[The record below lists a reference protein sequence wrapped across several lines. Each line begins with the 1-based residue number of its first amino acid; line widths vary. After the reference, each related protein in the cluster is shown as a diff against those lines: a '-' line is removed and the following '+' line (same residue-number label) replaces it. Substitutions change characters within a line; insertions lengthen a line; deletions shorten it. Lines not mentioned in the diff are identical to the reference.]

1 MNVLVG
7 ASWGRQF
14 MFRNAEAFNQDIG
27 GWNTSAVTSMYVSY
41 VPFCICQGFLSF
53 VYSHYNA
60 MCMCDNGVYNLSV
73 VQVDGADPK

>member
-27 GWNTSAVTSMYVSY
+27 GWNTSAVTYMNVSY

-53 VYSHYNA
+53 VYSHYNE
-60 MCMCDNGVYNLSV
+60 MCMCDNRVYNLSV
-73 VQVDGADPK
+73 GQVDDADPK

>member
-7 ASWGRQF
+7 ALWGRQF
-14 MFRNAEAFNQDIG
+14 MFWAPAFNQDIG
-27 GWNTSAVTSMYVSY
+27 GWNTSSVRDMGVSH
-41 VPFCICQGFLSF
+41 VPFSIYQGFLSF